1 MTVPAHAPARLDHAL
16 GSLFKELSPHL
27 LRYAEGI
34 LGNRADAEE
43 AVQDAFVAAA
53 GAGSLDDPRPWLFRV
68 TRNAAVDQLRRRRHL
83 TALDPEGGIPQ
94 RAPGPSPHERA
105 ELSHDLGLLRIGID
119 RLGEQQRS
127 ALMLREL
134 AGLGYAEIASVL
146 EVSEANVKVLIF
158 RARRSLDEFAR
169 AATLPCETAQLVLS
183 ARADGEA
190 GIGEAARA
198 RLHTVTCAHCRA
210 FASAIG
216 AQRTGLALMVP
227 LVPLTGG
234 VAVAALHGAAAAG
247 AKAGGGIG
255 GLFGLKVAAATVAT
269 VAVVSTGA
277 VVAEKAGVLPI
288 AHHPPALVH
297 HTPAGKRSLSFSGGD
312 KGESSASEGSGGG
325 PEGDGRS
332 GGDSGS
338 ADGGSGDSAAI
349 SGDGSR
355 DGGGGDG
362 GGDSATTAT
371 ATTSPSGESS
381 GGSGGDARE
390 TRDN

>member
-1 MTVPAHAPARLDHAL
+1 VTVPAHAPARLDHAL
-16 GSLFKELSPHL
+16 GTLFKELSPHL

-53 GAGSLDDPRPWLFRV
+53 GAGSLDAPRPWLFRV

-83 TALDPEGGIPQ
+83 TLLDADGGVSQ
-94 RAPGPSPHERA
+94 RAPGPTPHERA
-105 ELSHDLGLLRIGID
+105 ELAHDMGLLRAGID

-169 AATLPCETAQLVLS
+169 AARLPCETAQLVLS

-190 GIGEAARA
+190 GIGEAACA
-198 RLHTVTCAHCRA
+198 RLHAVTCAHCRA

-216 AQRTGLALMVP
+216 DQRIGLALMVP

-247 AKAGGGIG
+247 AKAGGGLG
-255 GLFGLKVAAATVAT
+255 GLFGLKATAATVAT
-269 VAVVSTGA
+269 VAVISTGA
-277 VVAEKAGVLPI
+277 VVAEREGVLPI
-288 AHHPPALVH
+288 AHHPPALTH
-297 HTPAGKRSLSFSGGD
+297 HQPAGKRSLRFSGTGN
-312 KGESSASEGSGGG
+312 GNGASAATEGSGGG
-325 PEGDGRS
+325 PEGDGRT
-332 GGDSGS
+332 GGDAGS
-338 ADGGSGDSAAI
+338 ADGGSGDGG
-349 SGDGSR
+349 SGDSGSR
-355 DGGGGDG
+355 SGDSTTTAVGDGGGDG
-362 GGDSATTAT
+362 GY
-371 ATTSPSGESS
+371 
-381 GGSGGDARE
+381 SGGDSPQA
-390 TRDN
+390 RDN